1 MKIVLATGGF
11 DPLHSGHIAYL
22 QAASK
27 LGDMLVVGVNTDDWL
42 VRNNGK
48 VITPWDDRACIISAL
63 RDVQCVIGFDDS
75 DDTAGNAI
83 FQTLAGF
90 PNDTVIFV
98 NGGDVQDAPE
108 YDMYGI
114 NDNVEFVYG
123 VGNDDN
129 ENYIDEMVE
138 RND

>member
-1 MKIVLATGGF
+1 MNIVLATGGF
-11 DPLHSGHIAYL
+11 DPLHSGHISYL

-90 PNDTVIFV
+90 PNDKVIFV
-98 NGGDVQDAPE
+98 NGGDVQDVPE

-114 NDNVEFVYG
+114 NENVEFVYEIG
-123 VGNDDN
+123 
-129 ENYIDEMVE
+129 EKIVE